1 MRKYLPHI
9 LIISFVFLLAPT
21 AQIASHAGE
30 LEDAKEEVRKNPDN
44 ALAHYNLGDAYFK
57 SGKYQKA
64 IKSYKQVIRI
74 VPDFAKAHI
83 FIGLAY
89 SALDMSK
96 EAIKS
101 FKKAISIDPDSK
113 EAHHNLGAVYGVSG
127 KHQEAIESFKQAIRI
142 DPDDAVVHYSL
153 GLAYLDLKVMNSAFE
168 EYEILDK
175 LDTELASK
183 LFYMMLNAEAIDPDD
198 ADVQYNL
205 GITYLQL
212 NDRDSAIDQYK
223 ILKKLDTRLANK
235 LFDKIN
241 E

>member
-1 MRKYLPHI
+1 MRKYLLHV

-21 AQIASHAGE
+21 AQVASYAGKI
-30 LEDAKEEVRKNPDN
+30 EDAKEEVRKNPDD
-44 ALAHYNLGDAYFK
+44 AEAHYNRGITYLK
-57 SGKYQKA
+57 
-64 IKSYKQVIRI
+64 
-74 VPDFAKAHI
+74 
-83 FIGLAY
+83 
-89 SALDMSK
+89 LDMSK

-223 ILKKLDTRLANK
+223 ILKKLDTELANK
-235 LFDKIN
+235 LFN
-241 E
+241 EIYSE